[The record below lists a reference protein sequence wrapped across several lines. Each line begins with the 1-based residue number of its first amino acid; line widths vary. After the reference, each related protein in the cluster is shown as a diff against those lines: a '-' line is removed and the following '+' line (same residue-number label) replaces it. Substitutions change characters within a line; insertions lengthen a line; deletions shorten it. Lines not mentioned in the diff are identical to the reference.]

1 MPITL
6 LILYTHLGIAK
17 SKENNMNDSSK
28 SVTSYISSD
37 IKIDG
42 NIDSTGTIL
51 ISGQITG
58 NVKASNLTIETSG
71 VISGNV
77 KANDTELLGT
87 QKGNISSKKLAILD
101 GAKLR
106 GNITCED
113 LIVEHGSDIT
123 GKISACKKI

>member
-1 MPITL
+1 
-6 LILYTHLGIAK
+6 
-17 SKENNMNDSSK
+17 MNDSSK
-28 SVTSYISSD
+28 SAPSYISSD

-42 NIDSTGTIL
+42 HIESTGSIL

-58 NVKASNLTIETSG
+58 NVKASNLTLETSG

-77 KANDTELLGT
+77 KSDIAELMGT

-106 GNITCED
+106 GNITCDE
-113 LIVEHGSDIT
+113 LTVEHGSDIT
-123 GKISACKKI
+123 GKISASKKT